1 MAYITVAQMRDAI
14 SARLGQLQKAD
25 NPAHWADLAV
35 EVRDSA
41 YNAILSEF
49 ARRRFST
56 SQVTDLIAGWDR
68 GAEFNK
74 RIGFCHFLRESVAAS
89 DDSIA
94 AIEFQCKCEEELMT
108 VVMTIDGVILEP
120 SPGRIGYGPY
130 LDDDEVDR
138 HTIDT
143 ELEGL

>member
-1 MAYITVAQMRDAI
+1 MRDAI

-25 NPAHWADLAV
+25 NPAHWADLAK
-35 EVRDSA
+35 EVVVSA

-49 ARRRFST
+49 ARRRFSAD
-56 SQVTDLIAGWDR
+56 QITDLIAGWDR
-68 GAEFNK
+68 GVEFNK
-74 RIGFCHFLRESVAAS
+74 RIGFCHFLRESAAAS
-89 DDSIA
+89 DSSIA
-94 AIEFQCKCEEELMT
+94 AIEYQCKCEEELMT
-108 VVMTIDGVILEP
+108 VVMTIDGEIIEP

-130 LDDDEVDR
+130 LDDENVDR